1 MINREEQ
8 KGKKI
13 SILGFAGS
21 LRKDSFNKSL
31 LRAAQE
37 VLPGDVELE
46 IFDLEGISPFNQDL
60 ENQPSAYSADSATR
74 FRRNPPPCSDS
85 SRQGVPID
93 STTPGRSV
101 ATLVF

>member
-1 MINREEQ
+1 MELVDKLR
-8 KGKKI
+8 GKRI
-13 SILGFAGS
+13 CIDTA
-21 LRKDSFNKSL
+21 
-31 LRAAQE
+31 
-37 VLPGDVELE
+37 
-46 IFDLEGISPFNQDL
+46 PFIYFID
-60 ENQPSAYSADSATR
+60 AYSADSATR